1 MQHEK
6 LILQKLNSIE
16 VNIKEIKEHMIDVN
30 SIMTEEDYQ
39 ALVKYR
45 KEKLSNNLI
54 SHEQLKE
61 ELEL

>member
-39 ALVKYR
+39 ALVEYR